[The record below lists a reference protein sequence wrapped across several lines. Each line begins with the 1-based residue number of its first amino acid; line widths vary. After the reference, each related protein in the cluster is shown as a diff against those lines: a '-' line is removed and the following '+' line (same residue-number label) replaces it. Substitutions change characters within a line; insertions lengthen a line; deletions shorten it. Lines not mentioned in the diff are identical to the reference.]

1 MLQKAKNVYH
11 LGRSILA
18 NSYYGF
24 PGRSMTI
31 IGVTGTDG
39 KTTTSHLIYH
49 ILKSAG
55 KKTALISTVAAII
68 DGKTYDT
75 GFHVSTPDAFALQP
89 YLKKARESK
98 TEYVVQE
105 VTSHALDQNRVFG
118 IPFTVGVLTNIT
130 QEHLDYH
137 KTFANYVKAKAKLLN
152 VAGIAILNRDDA
164 SYNKV
169 LQQLKNTTYITYG
182 MKLNADINP
191 ISFSFKSS
199 LPGEYNHYNCLAA
212 IAVCNVL
219 GIPDNDIQ
227 KGVASFQLPKG
238 RMEVVHDGEF
248 AVIVDFAHTPNSIEQ
263 VLKALMQNVKGRGKI
278 IHVFGAAGERD
289 HSKRWV
295 MGKMSAKYAD
305 HIILTSEDPRSES
318 AEKIVEDITRG
329 IKDKKVPVEKI
340 LDRKEAIRR
349 AIEVAKKNDVVL
361 ITGKGHESSM
371 NFGTVE
377 VPWDDAKEIILA
389 IKHDKK

>member
-1 MLQKAKNVYH
+1 MLQRAKNVYH

-24 PGRSMTI
+24 PGRSLTV

-55 KKTALISTVAAII
+55 KKTALISTVVAII
-68 DGKTYDT
+68 NDKTYDT
-75 GFHVSTPDAFALQP
+75 GFHVSTPDAFHLQP
-89 YLKKARESK
+89 YLKKARDAK

-118 IPFTVGVLTNIT
+118 IPFAVGVLTNIT

-137 KTFANYVKAKAKLLN
+137 KTFTNYVKAKAKLLN
-152 VAGIAILNRDDA
+152 VAGVAILNRDDA

-169 LQQLKNTTYITYG
+169 LQQLRNKTYITYG

-191 ISFSFKSS
+191 ISFAFKTA
-199 LPGEYNHYNCLAA
+199 LPGEYNKYNCLAA

-219 GIPDNDIQ
+219 GIPDVDIQ
-227 KGVASFQLPKG
+227 KAVASYTLPKG
-238 RMEVVHDGEF
+238 RMEVVHDGDF
-248 AVIVDFAHTPNSIEQ
+248 TVIVDFAHTPNSIEQ
-263 VLKALMQNVKGRGKI
+263 VLKAVKQDIKASGKI
-278 IHVFGAAGERD
+278 LHVFGAAGQRD
-289 HSKRWV
+289 RSKRSV

-318 AEKIVEDITRG
+318 AEKIAEDIVRG
-329 IKDKKVPVEKI
+329 IKDKDISVEKI
-340 LDRKEAIRR
+340 LDRREAIRH
-349 AIEVAKKNDVVL
+349 AIRMAKKNDVVI
-361 ITGKGHESSM
+361 ITGKGHERSM
-371 NFGTVE
+371 NFGAGE
-377 VPWDDAKEIILA
+377 VPWDDTKEVVLA
-389 IKHDKK
+389 VKHGKK

>member
-11 LGRSILA
+11 LGRSIVA

-24 PGRSMTI
+24 PGRSLTV

-49 ILKSAG
+49 ILKEAG
-55 KKTALISTVAAII
+55 KKAALISTVAAII
-68 DGKTYDT
+68 DDKTYDT
-75 GFHVSTPDAFALQP
+75 GFHVSTPDAFHLQP

-118 IPFTVGVLTNIT
+118 IPFAVGVLTNIT

-137 KTFANYVKAKAKLLN
+137 KTFTNYVKAKVKLLH
-152 VAGIAILNRDDA
+152 ASGTAILNRDDA

-169 LQQLKNTTYITYG
+169 VQELNKTTHVTYG
-182 MKLNADINP
+182 MKVNADINP
-191 ISFSFKSS
+191 TVFPFKTAM
-199 LPGEYNHYNCLAA
+199 PGQYNKYNCLAA
-212 IAVCNVL
+212 IAVCRVL
-219 GIPDNDIQ
+219 GIADDVIQ
-227 KGVASFQLPKG
+227 KAVATYTLPKG

-248 AVIVDFAHTPNSIEQ
+248 LAIVDFAHTPNSIEQ
-263 VLKALMQNVKGRGKI
+263 ALLAVKQDIRRGGRI

-289 HSKRWV
+289 RSKRSV

-305 HIILTSEDPRSES
+305 YIILTSEDPRSES
-318 AEKIVEDITRG
+318 AEKIAEDIARG
-329 IKDKKVPVEKI
+329 IKDKKVEVEKI
-340 LDRKEAIRR
+340 LDRREAIQR
-349 AIEVAKKNDVVL
+349 AVSLAKKDDVIIV
-361 ITGKGHESSM
+361 TGKGHELSM
-371 NFGTVE
+371 NFGAGE
-377 VPWDDAKEIILA
+377 VPWDDTKEINLA
-389 IKHDKK
+389 VKHDKK

>member
-1 MLQKAKNVYH
+1 MYH

-24 PGRSMTI
+24 PGRSMTV

-89 YLKKARESK
+89 YLKKARDAK

-118 IPFTVGVLTNIT
+118 IPFAIGVLTNIT

-137 KTFANYVKAKAKLLN
+137 KTFTKYVKAKAKLLN
-152 VAGIAILNRDDA
+152 AAGIAILNRDDA

-191 ISFSFKSS
+191 ISFAFKTS

-227 KGVASFQLPKG
+227 KAVADFTLPKG

-248 AVIVDFAHTPNSIEQ
+248 VVIVDFAHTPNSIEQ
-263 VLKALMQNVKGRGKI
+263 VLKAVKQDIKSGGKI
-278 IHVFGAAGERD
+278 IHVFGAAGQRD
-289 HSKRWV
+289 RSKRSV

-318 AEKIVEDITRG
+318 AERIIDDIAKGLQVLR
-329 IKDKKVPVEKI
+329 IP
-340 LDRKEAIRR
+340 DRREAIQQ
-349 AIEVAKKNDVVL
+349 AITMARKNDVVL
-361 ITGKGHESSM
+361 ITGKGHERSM
-371 NFGTVE
+371 NFGAGE
-377 VPWDDAKEIILA
+377 VPWDDTKEVERA
-389 IKHDKK
+389 VKSRN